1 MIPRFR
7 SEVKS
12 PTFTALAWLLVFACA
27 TADGPPAGETDQP
40 VSAAVIVN
48 HGRLD
53 VRVYITGDGNRDLLG
68 FVTAG
73 GFQRFP
79 IEPDIARAAWLTL
92 SADPVGDIN
101 VIETDSFVLR
111 PGDVIEWT
119 IRPRSENS
127 SFIIY

>member
-12 PTFTALAWLLVFACA
+12 PTFTALAWLLVLACA
-27 TADGPPAGETDQP
+27 TTDGPPAGETDPP

-53 VRVYITGDGNRDLLG
+53 VRVYITGDGHRDLLG

-73 GFQRFP
+73 SIQRFA

-92 SADPVGDIN
+92 SADPVGEIK

-111 PGDVIEWT
+111 PGDVVEWT